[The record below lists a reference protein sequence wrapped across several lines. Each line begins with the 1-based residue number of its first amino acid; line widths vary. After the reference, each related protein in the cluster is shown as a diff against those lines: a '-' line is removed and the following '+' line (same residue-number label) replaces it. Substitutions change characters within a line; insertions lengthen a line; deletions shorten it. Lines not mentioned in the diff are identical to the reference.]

1 MINDSDDTELELLVS
16 TVAYDTQFMA
26 KRVSHMLH
34 TLNSLELSAAM
45 EGNIDAR
52 MDCMTYKLIFE
63 KFMERLFEASET
75 IAMFN
80 QGHRISQID
89 IINCLNVNAEID
101 SKLIKIDPII
111 DNMRQQARYM

>member
-16 TVAYDTQFMA
+16 TVAYDMQFMA
-26 KRVSHMLH
+26 KRISSLLH
-34 TLNSLELSAAM
+34 TLNLLELSAAM

-52 MDCMTYKLIFE
+52 MDCMTYKFIFE
-63 KFMERLFEASET
+63 KFMERLFKASEK
-75 IAMFN
+75 IAKFN
-80 QGHRISQID
+80 KDHRISRID

-101 SKLIKIDPII
+101 SKLNKIDPII

>member
-16 TVAYDTQFMA
+16 TVAYDMQFMA
-26 KRVSHMLH
+26 KRVSNLLH
-34 TLNSLELSAAM
+34 TLNMIELSATM

-63 KFMERLFEASET
+63 KFMERLFESSNK
-75 IAMFN
+75 IAKFN
-80 QGHRISQID
+80 QGHRISRTD

-101 SKLIKIDPII
+101 SKLNKISLII
-111 DNMRQQARYM
+111 DNMKQRAHYM